1 MISWEGRGTFR
12 RIKKQNNFCVV
23 MWERQD
29 YLIPG
34 FAAPLWNGVC
44 RCSDTQGGL
53 KQPPKI
59 AKSYWISQH
68 LQYSFFTYR
77 FLLKTRVSLA
87 LGNSHLHFPR
97 LHRKDLGDNWRAS
110 HPKSLPRPWFF
121 REPGCIQGP
130 APEWQEISD
139 EPKLYEDFK
148 LQFAKV
154 WFFSPNA
161 FQKYYRLL
169 PSPLHPRT
177 LLEFDQSSI
186 TQDHQSESS
195 VQNVHMLKK
204 KCSNVTEGS
213 QAFPM
218 LPRVV
223 MILNSIFK
231 KSIFDWARS

>member
-1 MISWEGRGTFR
+1 MTIEG
-12 RIKKQNNFCVV
+12 
-23 MWERQD
+23 
-29 YLIPG
+29 L
-34 FAAPLWNGVC
+34 L
-44 RCSDTQGGL
+44 TQSPCPDHDFSENQAVS
-53 KQPPKI
+53 KAQPRM
-59 AKSYWISQH
+59 
-68 LQYSFFTYR
+68 T
-77 FLLKTRVSLA
+77 
-87 LGNSHLHFPR
+87 
-97 LHRKDLGDNWRAS
+97 
-110 HPKSLPRPWFF
+110 
-121 REPGCIQGP
+121 
-130 APEWQEISD
+130 EISD

-186 TQDHQSESS
+186 TQDHQSEHKLLNSKKTKNKKQLLNS
-195 VQNVHMLKK
+195 TKCSDVKK

-223 MILNSIFK
+223 IILNSIFK
-231 KSIFDWARS
+231 KSIFD

>member
-1 MISWEGRGTFR
+1 MINWEGRGTFR

-23 MWERQD
+23 MWKRQD

-34 FAAPLWNGVC
+34 LADPLWNGVC

-53 KQPPKI
+53 KQPLKI

-130 APEWQEISD
+130 APEWQRSQMNLNSMRTLNSNLQKCGFFLLMPFKNTTGYSLPPSILGHYLSLIS
-139 EPKLYEDFK
+139 
-148 LQFAKV
+148 
-154 WFFSPNA
+154 
-161 FQKYYRLL
+161 L
-169 PSPLHPRT
+169 PSRRIINQNINYWT
-177 LLEFDQSSI
+177 AKKQK
-186 TQDHQSESS
+186 TKNNYWT
-195 VQNVHMLKK
+195 VQNVQMLKK
-204 KCSNVTEGS
+204 NV
-213 QAFPM
+213 QM
-218 LPRVV
+218 LLRAVR
-223 MILNSIFK
+223 LFLC
-231 KSIFDWARS
+231 FLGWW